1 LSFDGKK
8 WKTDNSILANLTNQM
23 LQCFV
28 NPNHNFNGNFECKVC
43 SLLIDLCQHALMAA
57 GRSHMVAALLH
68 LQLLALL
75 ATAEE
80 ATDALSLLTC
90 GNCGMGLVAC

>member
-1 LSFDGKK
+1 
-8 WKTDNSILANLTNQM
+8 M